1 MKQKYCQSQNSL
13 PIKFFCEINCLK
25 VVVFLLTFDSR
36 MPSHFAPLVVRKC
49 SKICKVE
56 QGEIWQGLGEAL
68 ESVLVCDERQEMLP
82 IEGLQQRSSMMAM
95 MQIYQICLL
104 SSLQVASGISLIQS
118 SLHQGVIFRP
128 INNLLFHEDSQFPN
142 WNIGE

>member
-1 MKQKYCQSQNSL
+1 MLMKQKYCQSQNSL

-36 MPSHFAPLVVRKC
+36 MPSHFAPLVVQKV
-49 SKICKVE
+49 SKICMVE
-56 QGEIWQGLGEAL
+56 QGEIWQGLGSA
-68 ESVLVCDERQEMLP
+68 LVCDERQEMLP
-82 IEGLQQRSSMMAM
+82 IEGLQQRSSMMSM